1 MTTNSQNINIAEIAK
16 IAGYAIDI
24 NEKDTPCIPQ
34 RVYENLP
41 EFLRDITSKFSKNRE
56 RDIFFTGFLGVSSA
70 CLNKIHTVYNG
81 RTVFANMFMFI
92 SAPAGSGKGN
102 LAFVRDIFKP
112 YETYINSLQE
122 DNRQSL
128 FVPGNST
135 ASALI
140 SQLRDCDKGGRIL
153 FETEADT
160 LTNALNQE
168 HGNFSDILRKIFHH
182 EEVSISRVTDKQFE
196 KIDKPQLSLVLSGTP
211 AQVTK
216 LIPSVENGLFSR
228 FNIYNFSTSSG
239 WKDLSYDTEDDGN
252 QSLEEYFASKG
263 CELLEMISV
272 LNSRSDK
279 LQFRLTQEQLE
290 VFNGQ
295 HSKLKEYLEA
305 NNYGA
310 TDILFR
316 NALNIVR
323 TALILSF
330 FRKYK
335 DLKDMSTI
343 YCENVDFEIALD
355 ICRTYFLHNLYVY
368 KERPSI
374 NVRQLSPDEMFFNN
388 LPKEFTK
395 SEALEVGLQLQLKE
409 RTVGNRLDDLYK
421 SGKLIRPKSGYYQ
434 KAN

>member
-1 MTTNSQNINIAEIAK
+1 MTTNSQNINIAEIA
-16 IAGYAIDI
+16 GYAGDI

-34 RVYENLP
+34 KVYENLP
-41 EFLRDITSKFSKNRE
+41 EFLRNITSKFSKDRE

-70 CLNKIHTVYNG
+70 CLNKIYTVYDS
-81 RTVFANMFMFI
+81 RTAFANMFMFV

-112 YETYINSLQE
+112 YETYINSLGE

-140 SQLRDCDKGGRIL
+140 SQLKDCDKGGRIL

-160 LTNALNQE
+160 LTNALSQE
-168 HGNFSDILRKIFHH
+168 HGNFSDILRKVFHH
-182 EEVSISRVTDKQFE
+182 EEISLSRVTDRQFE

-211 AQVTK
+211 AQVRN

-228 FNIYNFSTSSG
+228 FSIYNFTTSSG
-239 WKDLSYDTEDDGN
+239 WKGLSYNFADNST
-252 QSLEEYFASKG
+252 QSLEEYFKG
-263 CELLEMISV
+263 KGEELLGLISV
-272 LNSRSDK
+272 LNSRDSQ
-279 LQFRLTQEQLE
+279 LQFRLTEKQ
-290 VFNGQ
+290 VDSFNR
-295 HSKLKEYLEA
+295 HNEKIFDYLEN

-330 FRKYK
+330 FRQHEHLSNKS
-335 DLKDMSTI
+335 LM
-343 YCENVDFEIALD
+343 YCEDVDFEIALD
-355 ICRTYFLHNLYVY
+355 LCRTYFLHNLYIY
-368 KERPSI
+368 KESPSS
-374 NVRQLSPDEMFFNN
+374 NGKKTSPDQMFFAN

-395 SEALEVGLQLQLKE
+395 FQALEIGAQLNLKD
-409 RTVGNRLDDLYK
+409 RTVGYRLDDLCK
-421 SGKLIRPKSGYYQ
+421 TGQLIKPKNGFYQ
-434 KAN
+434 KVS